1 MKKYLFTVALAS
13 LFIFA
18 ACQKEEVSHTGDET
32 GNLYAVWALDSKT
45 EISKDSNGKETSN
58 KYDYSEF
65 HYYLVFGEVPFP
77 HAIAKKGSFTNID
90 LDDVDVDAVRFT
102 YNAEKRQISFNQA
115 LWLSEGLL
123 YHMRLSGTYDVLE
136 LTDKKL
142 TLQQEV
148 LGIKTIFSY
157 HKFK

>member
-1 MKKYLFTVALAS
+1 MRRCFFTVAFAS
-13 LFIFA
+13 LLLFG
-18 ACQKEEVSHTGDET
+18 ACQKEGVPHTGDET

-45 EISKDSNGKETSN
+45 EISKKSNGEEISN
-58 KYDYSEF
+58 KYDYSDF
-65 HYYLVFGEVPFP
+65 HFYLVFGEVPFP
-77 HAIAKKGSFTNID
+77 HAIAKKGSFTSLD
-90 LDDVDVDAVRFT
+90 LDDVDVDGVRFT
-102 YNAEKRQISFNQA
+102 YNAEKRQINFNQA

-123 YHMRLSGTYDVLE
+123 YHMRLSGTYDVLD
-136 LTDKKL
+136 LTDTNL